1 MMLIIGV
8 KNMARKKGTVTAAAQ
23 SQYGYFV
30 QLQETGDYY
39 FNTKFEPPCGDGD
52 VVGIEYTD
60 KGKGRGNVTKIKLLE
75 SNGPGF
81 QKKAPPAKRG
91 AAGGYNDPARQDSI
105 IFQSSRKDALVFVDL
120 LIRNEAFALK
130 GKAGEKAL
138 QISELVTQLTA
149 KFFADAADP
158 RNSDCLKG
166 AEDLA
171 KEDDEWH
178 DGAQEEAANEEWD
191 GEDEWDD

>member
-1 MMLIIGV
+1 MS
-8 KNMARKKGTVTAAAQ
+8 RKKGTVTAAAQ

-30 QLQETGDYY
+30 QLQETGDFYY
-39 FNTKFEPPCGDGD
+39 NTKFEPPCGVGD
-52 VVGIEYTD
+52 VVGIAYED

-81 QKKAPPAKRG
+81 QKKEPAAKRG
-91 AAGGYNDPARQDSI
+91 GGGGGGFNDPNRQDSI

-130 GKAGEKAL
+130 GKAGDKAV
-138 QISELVTQLTA
+138 QISELITEITA

-158 RNSDCLKG
+158 RNSDVLKG
-166 AEDLA
+166 AEENA
-171 KEDDEWH
+171 KEEDEWAADAPGGA
-178 DGAQEEAANEEWD
+178 DGEWD
-191 GEDEWDD
+191 GEDDWDD

>member
-1 MMLIIGV
+1 MS
-8 KNMARKKGTVTAAAQ
+8 RKKGTVTAAAQ

-39 FNTKFEPPCGDGD
+39 YNTKFEPPCGIGD
-52 VVGIEYTD
+52 VVGIEFQE
-60 KGKGRGNVTKIKLLE
+60 KGQGRGNVTKIKLLE
-75 SNGPGF
+75 SKGPGF
-81 QKKAPPAKRG
+81 QKKAPAKRG
-91 AAGGYNDPARQDSI
+91 GGGGGGFNDPARQDSI

-120 LIRNEAFALK
+120 LIRNDAVAIK
-130 GKAGEKAL
+130 GKTPEKAL
-138 QISELVTQLTA
+138 QISELVTQITA

-166 AEDLA
+166 AEEDA
-171 KEDDEWH
+171 KEEDEWND
-178 DGAQEEAANEEWD
+178 DGDAKGGDENWD